1 MTELAPPDPD
11 LVVTIDPVE
20 ATFVREALSHCAGL
34 TRFDQ
39 CQVAAFL
46 RLEAQLDAAGDVSP
60 LEQTVAVLRLAADRL
75 AAVPPVLRQQHPT
88 PFLAL
93 APSPTSPAAMRSQA
107 DHIEAMLLEVRQADR
122 R

>member
-39 CQVAAFL
+39 GQVAAFR
-46 RLEAQLDAAGDVSP
+46 RLEAQLDAAGFVSP
-60 LEQTVAVLRLAADRL
+60 LEQTTALLRLCADRL
-75 AAVPPVLRQQHPT
+75 AAVPPVLRQRGPGIVICD
-88 PFLAL
+88 
-93 APSPTSPAAMRSQA
+93 PTSPYALRAEAAK
-107 DHIEAMLLEVRQADR
+107 IEAALLEVRQADR